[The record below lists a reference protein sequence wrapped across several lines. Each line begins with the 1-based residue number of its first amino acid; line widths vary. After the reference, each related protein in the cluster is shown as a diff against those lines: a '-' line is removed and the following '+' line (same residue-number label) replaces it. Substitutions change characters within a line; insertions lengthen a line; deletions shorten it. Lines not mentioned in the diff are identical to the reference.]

1 MKLLYIGNKLSIHGI
16 NATTVETLS
25 EKFLESGFELVSVSN
40 KLNFFSR
47 ILDMIRACIFEKN
60 IGYIIID
67 TYSTK
72 AFWYAFFCSQIARI
86 RGIKY
91 IPFLHGGDLPNRL
104 KKTPF
109 LTKLIFKNAHINV
122 APSNYLKSQFHE
134 NGYANVVFIPNTFDV
149 QNYDFKQ
156 RINIQP
162 NLLWVRALAEL
173 YNPEMALKVLALLKE
188 DYPTATLTMIGPDKE
203 DCLRELKDE
212 AQRLGIKVNF
222 TGKLSKTDWIKLSK
236 ESDIFINTTNF
247 DNTPVS
253 VMEAMALGLPIV
265 STNVGGLPYLLHDG
279 ETALLCNPND
289 VDGMT
294 TLIKKYL
301 NDCQLVNSITKN
313 ARLESE
319 KWDWSVVQKEW
330 IKILN

>member
-25 EKFLESGFELVSVSN
+25 EKFSEIGYQVVSVSN
-40 KLNFFSR
+40 KLNFFVR
-47 ILDMIRACIFEKN
+47 MFEMMQTCLLEKN
-60 IGYIIID
+60 ISYIIID

-72 AFWYAFFCSQIARI
+72 AFWYAFFCSQIARL

-91 IPFLHGGDLPNRL
+91 IPFLHGGDLLNRL
-104 KKTPF
+104 KSAPF

-122 APSNYLKSQFHE
+122 APSNYLKSRFQE
-134 NGYANVVFIPNTFDV
+134 NGYSNIIFIPNTFEV
-149 QNYDFKQ
+149 QNYEFKH
-156 RINIQP
+156 RENIQP
-162 NLLWVRALAEL
+162 NLLWVRALADL
-173 YNPEMALKVLALLKE
+173 YNPKMALKVLALLKE

-203 DCLRELKDE
+203 DCLQELKDE

-265 STNVGGLPYLLHDG
+265 STNVGGLPYLLHNG

-319 KWDWSVVQKEW
+319 KWDWSVVKKEW

>member
-25 EKFLESGFELVSVSN
+25 EKFSESGYQVVSVSN
-40 KLNFFSR
+40 KLNFFVR
-47 ILDMIRACIFEKN
+47 MFEMMQTCLLEKN
-60 IGYIIID
+60 ISYIIID

-72 AFWYAFFCSQIARI
+72 AFWYAFFCSQIARL

-122 APSNYLKSQFHE
+122 APSNYLKSQFQE
-134 NGYANVVFIPNTFDV
+134 NGYSNVIFIPNTFEV
-149 QNYDFKQ
+149 QNYEFKH
-156 RINIQP
+156 RENIQP
-162 NLLWVRALAEL
+162 NLLWVRALADL
-173 YNPEMALKVLALLKE
+173 YNPKMALKVLALLKE

-203 DCLRELKDE
+203 DCLQELKDE

-222 TGKLSKTDWIKLSK
+222 TGKLSKDQWIKISK
-236 ESDIFINTTNF
+236 ESDVFINTTNF

>member
-1 MKLLYIGNKLSIHGI
+1 YIGNKLSIHGI

-25 EKFLESGFELVSVSN
+25 EKFSESGYQVVSVSN
-40 KLNFFSR
+40 KLNFFVR
-47 ILDMIRACIFEKN
+47 MFEMMQTCLLEKN
-60 IGYIIID
+60 ISYIIID

-72 AFWYAFFCSQIARI
+72 AFWYAFFCSQIARL

-104 KKTPF
+104 KSAPF

-122 APSNYLKSQFHE
+122 APSNYLKSQFQE
-134 NGYANVVFIPNTFDV
+134 NGYSNVIFIPNTFEV
-149 QNYDFKQ
+149 QNYEFKH
-156 RINIQP
+156 RENIQP
-162 NLLWVRALAEL
+162 NLLWVRALADL
-173 YNPEMALKVLALLKE
+173 YNPKMALKVLALLKE

-203 DCLRELKDE
+203 DCLQELKDE

>member
-25 EKFLESGFELVSVSN
+25 EKFSESGYQVVSVSN
-40 KLNFFSR
+40 KLNFFVR
-47 ILDMIRACIFEKN
+47 MFEMMQTCLLEKN
-60 IGYIIID
+60 ISYIIID

-72 AFWYAFFCSQIARI
+72 AFWYAFFCSQIARL

-104 KKTPF
+104 KSAPF

-122 APSNYLKSQFHE
+122 APSNYLKSQFQE
-134 NGYANVVFIPNTFDV
+134 NGYSNVIFIPNTFEV
-149 QNYDFKQ
+149 QNYEFKH
-156 RINIQP
+156 RENIQP
-162 NLLWVRALAEL
+162 NLLWVRALADL
-173 YNPEMALKVLALLKE
+173 YNPKMALKVLALLKE

-203 DCLRELKDE
+203 DCLQELKDE